1 MVRPVISAVKA
12 TVYLFG
18 QIQTSQTGGQLY
30 IDTSPFDEW
39 SLIVRLVLVGQV
51 F

>member
-30 IDTSPFDEW
+30 IDTYPYGGC
-39 SLIVRLVLVGQV
+39 SLD
-51 F
+51 